1 MKPRTLFLGCVAM
14 LLLNSAGTF
23 AKQDRDKTYRCDAKD
38 AVSIMH
44 DGTLNKL
51 IAKSAIEIFDKVVVD
66 VSSGHITYP
75 SSGKREEWTV
85 AQTNANENDYVLF
98 RSSSRRLINNKAVA
112 DAVTR
117 FIRIRAT
124 AGEQPRFMAYGLS
137 YLVTGTCAVVQ

>member
-1 MKPRTLFLGCVAM
+1 MRLPRKIATRLIDVTPRM
-14 LLLNSAGTF
+14 PS
-23 AKQDRDKTYRCDAKD
+23 
-38 AVSIMH
+38 VSCTTAPSISI
-44 DGTLNKL
+44 D
-51 IAKSAIEIFDKVVVD
+51 IFDKVVVD
-66 VSSGHITYP
+66 VSNGHITYP

-98 RSSSRRLINNKAVA
+98 RKSSRRLINNKAVA

>member
-1 MKPRTLFLGCVAM
+1 MKPRTLFLGYVAM
-14 LLLNSAGTF
+14 LLLNSASAF
-23 AKQDRDKTYRCDAKD
+23 AKEARDQTYRCNPKD
-38 AVSIMH
+38 AVSIMM

-51 IAKSAIEIFDKVVVD
+51 TAKPAIETFDKVVIN

-137 YLVTGTCAVVQ
+137 YLVTGTCTVVQ